1 MNAFDSLL
9 KTAGIANAQA
19 TNGVVEIESGRS
31 YTRNTDQ
38 PYVNL
43 GIPNVMEPAIKF
55 PANLTEA
62 QWLAVNN
69 IIIDERAKGN
79 QITANMFA
87 NLGLENF
94 NELQAITTGGGGPLD

>member
-1 MNAFDSLL
+1 
-9 KTAGIANAQA
+9 
-19 TNGVVEIESGRS
+19 
-31 YTRNTDQ
+31 
-38 PYVNL
+38 
-43 GIPNVMEPAIKF
+43 MEPAIKF

-94 NELQAITTGGGGPLD
+94 DELQAITTGGGGPLD